1 MKHIVVFL
9 FIFSYTNF
17 YAQVSDFKHIDFTKA
32 DNIVKLNAG
41 SNLDNLPLLAHKLT
55 YKLPTQVEKFR
66 AIYTWVCNNVK
77 GDINQHDKVDRKRKK
92 LQNDSIAYLKWNNEF
107 KKTAFK
113 KLLKHKKTMCTGY
126 AYLIKE
132 LCFLA
137 NIECEIVDGYGR
149 TATSNVEALE
159 FINHSWNAVK
169 LNSKWY
175 VCDATWSSGYTDVNQ
190 TFVQDYND
198 GYFLTEPILFA
209 KSHFPIQKKW
219 LLNSTI
225 TASQFVA
232 SPLLYGEAFEHNI
245 TPISPKEMNVS
256 TKAENE
262 ISFSFK
268 TLEPSTDVNI
278 SLVQFIGHN
287 EHPFKIYNIKNEN
300 GVTTFNYK
308 FKQKGHYDIHLKVNN
323 DIVATYTIQVT
334 KS

>member
-1 MKHIVVFL
+1 MKHIVFFL
-9 FIFSYTNF
+9 FIFCYTSSN
-17 YAQVSDFKHIDFTKA
+17 AQVSDFKHIDFTIA

-41 SNLDNLPLLAHKLT
+41 SNLDNLPLLAHNLT

-66 AIYTWVCNNVK
+66 AVYTWVCNNVK

-92 LQNDSIAYLKWNNEF
+92 LQNDNIAYLKWNNEF

-149 TATSNVEALE
+149 TATSNVETLE

-169 LNSKWY
+169 LNDKWY
-175 VCDATWSSGYTDVNQ
+175 LCDATWSSGYTDSNQ

-198 GYFLTEPILFA
+198 GYFLTQPVLFA

-219 LLNSTI
+219 LLNSSL

-232 SPLLYGEAFEHNI
+232 SPLLYGEAFEQNI
-245 TPISPKEMNVS
+245 TPISPKEMNVT
-256 TKAENE
+256 TKTDNE

-268 TLEPSTDVNI
+268 TLEPTTHTNI
-278 SLVQFIGHN
+278 SLVQFIGSN

-300 GVTTFNYK
+300 GVTTFNYI
-308 FKQKGHYDIHLKVNN
+308 FKQKGHYDIHLKVN
-323 DIVATYTIQVT
+323 DAVVATYTIQVT